1 MDTCKTRPE
10 AIIWSAPTFVDTT
23 AVGQTFPSPLDK
35 ASRGAFQRL
44 SDTLV
49 ALEFN
54 INVIVGITN

>member
-1 MDTCKTRPE
+1 MQDLPR
-10 AIIWSAPTFVDTT
+10 AVMSNAPTFVDTT
-23 AVGQTFPSPLDK
+23 LVGQTFPSPLDK